1 MQKWIAI
8 IIITLVI
15 LLDVLTVYSSFLTNN
30 VFTISWGFWT
40 YSSLLIFNV
49 FAITLSYIFYQSYK
63 ELCKEKED
71 YQ

>member
-1 MQKWIAI
+1 MQKWVAI
-8 IIITLVI
+8 TIITLVI
-15 LLDVLTVYSSFLTNN
+15 LLDLLTVISNSYNN
-30 VFTISWGFWT
+30 VFTVSWGFWT

-49 FAITLSYIFYQSYK
+49 FAISLSYIFYQSYK